1 MSPIFALHAIARLK
15 PGAALDIGA
24 RDCRIA
30 NRLVELGYSVD
41 AIEPNPQPG
50 TELAEGITFHRTK
63 LEDFEADQLYDLV
76 VASMVSQLVDLDL
89 GSYLARL
96 RSLVRADGLIYV
108 TLIGD
113 EDEWAGIPSA
123 KAVSYDDACAL
134 IAEEGL
140 TPLYRSN
147 ERFEGRVYSGE
158 TKSWHLYRFVLE
170 MANSVTCR
178 CARSA
183 KPGNHSKIRLS

>member
-15 PGAALDIGA
+15 PGVALDIGA

-30 NRLVELGYSVD
+30 NRLAELGYSVD
-41 AIEPNPQPG
+41 AIDPKPQPD
-50 TELAEGITFHRTK
+50 TPVSDAVSFHQTT

-89 GSYLARL
+89 TAYLARL

-113 EDEWAGIPSA
+113 KDDWAANPSA
-123 KAVSYDDACAL
+123 KAVSFDEACAL
-134 IAEEGL
+134 ISEAGL
-140 TPLYRSN
+140 TPLYRAD

-158 TKSWHLYRFVLE
+158 AKSWHLYRFVLE
-170 MANSVTCR
+170 MTNIVTCR
-178 CARSA
+178 CAESNEAR
-183 KPGNHSKIRLS
+183 PHSNIRLS

>member
-15 PGAALDIGA
+15 PGVALDIGA

-30 NRLVELGYSVD
+30 NRLAELGYSVD
-41 AIEPNPQPG
+41 AIDPHPQPG
-50 TELAEGITFHRTK
+50 TELADGITFHSTK

-89 GSYLARL
+89 AAYLACL

-113 EDEWAGIPSA
+113 EDDWAGIPSA
-123 KAVSYDDACAL
+123 KAVSHDEACAL
-134 IAEEGL
+134 IAEAGL

-147 ERFEGRVYSGE
+147 ERFEGRVYSGD

-183 KPGNHSKIRLS
+183 KISNHSKMRLS